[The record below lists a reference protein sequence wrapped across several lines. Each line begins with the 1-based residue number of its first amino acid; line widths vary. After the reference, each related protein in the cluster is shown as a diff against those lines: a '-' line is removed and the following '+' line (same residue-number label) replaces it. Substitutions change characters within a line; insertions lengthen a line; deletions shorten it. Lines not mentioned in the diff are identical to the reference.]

1 MKTSYLNF
9 FLLFLFFLATTAI
22 HAQVPAEVKVSKN
35 KVILEGHVY
44 YIHVVKPGHTLYSIS
59 KAYKVREKD
68 IALENPGVYSG
79 LQIGQVLKIP
89 ADVPDFQDETSKEE
103 IDTLRFFSHYLKE
116 GETVFSL
123 SKVYN
128 IPLGEIEEVNPDL
141 DYTDIPVGQIILIPR
156 PSITK
161 ENVEFILHR
170 VRAKENLFRLSA
182 RYDIDQEL
190 IMKYNPEVAL
200 EGLKRG
206 QIIKIPKKETLIA
219 EYGEL
224 EPIEIEIEIDSF
236 EMTDP
241 ETEVVDLFKISMED
255 YSEKLTDIDRGNI
268 KVAFLIPFDY
278 YEEPMEID
286 SSDRK
291 LLKELEKQAEEK
303 KKLVKSPKFLEFFE
317 GSLLAVNKLK
327 AEGFNVEVSYY
338 DTRKSP
344 TRVREILES
353 DNFGGTDLIIG
364 PFSPYNVEIVSEY
377 SRKNGIPLVPPV
389 YDNCSLT
396 EKNPFLFQ
404 LNPSY
409 KVEFRTA
416 ARILA
421 KEFEKNF
428 IFVYSSDSLK
438 LPEIEY
444 FKSSLIGSVTI
455 PEENFG
461 IKEIV
466 YDNAAKADLSNDLKL
481 AFSND
486 KTNIV
491 VIPENNEGF
500 VSSVIQQLYFLR
512 QLEGYDI
519 EVFGMPHFAGF
530 NNIEYKYYFDLKLRY
545 LTPYHYS
552 YQDSTLNQF
561 LHEYKSFF
569 KTEPNFSTNKGY
581 PYAFAG
587 YDISYYFIKMM
598 AEHGEKFAHMLG
610 NNYREEI
617 IIPYKWKRQTDYG
630 GFENYQLKLVEFVE
644 GYDFKV
650 SDVSQLP
657 FRYIEERQPWYMMF
671 DH

>member
-1 MKTSYLNF
+1 M
-9 FLLFLFFLATTAI
+9 
-22 HAQVPAEVKVSKN
+22 
-35 KVILEGHVY
+35 
-44 YIHVVKPGHTLYSIS
+44 
-59 KAYKVREKD
+59 
-68 IALENPGVYSG
+68 
-79 LQIGQVLKIP
+79 
-89 ADVPDFQDETSKEE
+89 
-103 IDTLRFFSHYLKE
+103 
-116 GETVFSL
+116 
-123 SKVYN
+123 
-128 IPLGEIEEVNPDL
+128 
-141 DYTDIPVGQIILIPR
+141 
-156 PSITK
+156 
-161 ENVEFILHR
+161 
-170 VRAKENLFRLSA
+170 
-182 RYDIDQEL
+182 
-190 IMKYNPEVAL
+190 
-200 EGLKRG
+200 
-206 QIIKIPKKETLIA
+206 
-219 EYGEL
+219 
-224 EPIEIEIEIDSF
+224 
-236 EMTDP
+236 
-241 ETEVVDLFKISMED
+241 
-255 YSEKLTDIDRGNI
+255 
-268 KVAFLIPFDY
+268 
-278 YEEPMEID
+278 
-286 SSDRK
+286 
-291 LLKELEKQAEEK
+291 
-303 KKLVKSPKFLEFFE
+303 
-317 GSLLAVNKLK
+317 LAVNKLK

-364 PFSPYNVEIVSEY
+364 PFYPYNVEIVSEY
-377 SRKNGIPLVPPV
+377 SRENGIPLVPPV